1 MQSLGENPSDHE
13 LNLML
18 NWINEES
25 TAPVSGTAYLLTVA
39 RRLVMMGL
47 AIFKIARKEEI
58 KKEIKSEEEEDE
70 PPTKRRRVEIPHPWH
85 TPPGTPPWDT

>member
-1 MQSLGENPSDHE
+1 
-13 LNLML
+13 
-18 NWINEES
+18 
-25 TAPVSGTAYLLTVA
+25 
-39 RRLVMMGL
+39 MMGL

>member
-1 MQSLGENPSDHE
+1 MV
-13 LNLML
+13 

-25 TAPVSGTAYLLTVA
+25 TAEVSGTDYLITVA

-47 AIFKIARKEEI
+47 AIYKIARREEI
-58 KKEIKSEEEEDE
+58 KKEIKSDEEEHE

>member
-1 MQSLGENPSDHE
+1 MQSLGHNTSDHE
-13 LNLML
+13 LNHMV

-25 TAPVSGTAYLLTVA
+25 TAEVSGTDYLITVA